1 MDKHQ
6 KIRDALA
13 SGDHLKAISIAARF
27 KRPNPVVAK
36 AWAAHRNPSF
46 YKQLGQNV
54 DQLIEDAVKVVSQI

>member
-6 KIRDALA
+6 KVRAALA
-13 SGDHLKAISIAARF
+13 SGDQLKAISIAAGF

-46 YKQLGQNV
+46 YQQLGQNV
-54 DQLIEDAVKVVSQI
+54 EKMIEDAVKVVSQI